1 MQARAYLRET
11 SIPPNPRLGRF
22 PGGQGHLYRPGVGGA
37 RLEVGARHRCRVGFP
52 AGDHPRAISTR
63 ADVAVVGGEVD
74 AERRGFANGPST
86 WGRTPYR
93 RRT

>member
-1 MQARAYLRET
+1 
-11 SIPPNPRLGRF
+11 
-22 PGGQGHLYRPGVGGA
+22 
-37 RLEVGARHRCRVGFP
+37 VGARHRCRVGFP